1 MKKSKVSKIMLII
14 AMVAIVCCISN
25 INYATSNL
33 NEIIGGGTDNI
44 ESIPDLP
51 GEGSTTPTP
60 QPDEGNNTPND
71 IQSIGQVPTGNNT
84 SNITGNTKLP
94 AAGAN
99 DTLLFG
105 LIAISAI
112 AAIYTYK
119 KVRDYS
125 A

>member
-14 AMVAIVCCISN
+14 ALIAIVCCISSK
-25 INYATSNL
+25 NYATSNL
-33 NEIIGGGTDNI
+33 NDIIGVGTDNI

-51 GEGSTTPTP
+51 GEGSTTPT
-60 QPDEGNNTPND
+60 QPDNGNNTPSD
-71 IQSIGQVPTGNNT
+71 IQSIGQAPTGNNT
-84 SNITGNTKLP
+84 ADITGNTKLP
-94 AAGAN
+94 SAGAN

-105 LIAISAI
+105 LIAISAV